1 MSDQPWSGVPAT
13 TDPLVIAEYLRPDR
27 LTIEEVRAETPS
39 WYTFVEEARDVALAR
54 LGRKNNNWL
63 KIIPLII
70 HEMARDI
77 TRACDDQPVRVDGQ
91 DYQDVFEFE
100 MELMRE
106 FEQQQEPEAWEKTDD
121 FDMSHDNVTARLKQ
135 LGEAGEREYLDP
147 FWIESMEDWKQSQ
160 QTTDTDTDEPDEPE
174 ERWDPDLIM

>member
-1 MSDQPWSGVPAT
+1 MSEQPWSGVPAT
-13 TDPLVIAEYLRPDR
+13 TNPDAIIEYLRPDR

-39 WYTFVEEARDVALAR
+39 WYTFVEEARQVALAR

-77 TRACDDQPVRVDGQ
+77 TRACDDQPVRESGEA
-91 DYQDVFEFE
+91 YQDVFEFE
-100 MELMRE
+100 LELMRDVE
-106 FEQQQEPEAWEKTDD
+106 RPRVSEPWESTDD

-147 FWIESMEDWKQSQ
+147 FWIESMDEWRRSQ
-160 QTTDTDTDEPDEPE
+160 QKPDTSTDQPDEPK